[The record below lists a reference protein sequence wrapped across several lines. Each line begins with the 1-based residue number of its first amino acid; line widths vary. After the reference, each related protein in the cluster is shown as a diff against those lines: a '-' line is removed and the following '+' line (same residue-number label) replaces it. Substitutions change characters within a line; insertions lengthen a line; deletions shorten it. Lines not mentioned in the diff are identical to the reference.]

1 MSGVGAATLAVLF
14 CLGAVLL
21 LCVLFVAGV
30 VAIVRLVRFF
40 ARETD
45 RRPQRSRAARA
56 PAAPPPSE
64 LEEQAVRRY
73 RQLLELGLDP
83 VTAVGAALAEV
94 DVSALQELLARRCP
108 PELALRILESGD

>member
-1 MSGVGAATLAVLF
+1 MSGVRAATLAVLF

-21 LCVLFVAGV
+21 LCV
-30 VAIVRLVRFF
+30 
-40 ARETD
+40 TD